1 MGEINNIIFIGAGNV
16 ATNLAFAFHNKG
28 KKILQ
33 VISKNLEHAKLLA
46 DKVSANYSN
55 ILDEINPNADLYIIS
70 INDDAIIN
78 IASSLKI
85 KNSLIVHT
93 SGSIDMNILQNASTN
108 YGVFYPLQT
117 FTKDIIVDFKNI
129 PFCIEANTSN
139 NSKEMIELAQILS
152 NDVRLI
158 NSEERKIIHLAAV
171 FANNFSNYMYLI
183 AEEILSRHDLPF
195 DILKPLIYQ
204 TALKVNNQNPEKT
217 QTGPAKRNDLELI
230 EKHLSLLKETPEYYE
245 IYKII
250 SKNIVDKFHN

>member
-1 MGEINNIIFIGAGNV
+1 MREVKNIVFIGAGNV
-16 ATNLAFAFHNKG
+16 ATNLAIAFHSKG
-28 KKILQ
+28 IKILQ
-33 VISKNLEHAKLLA
+33 IISRDVEHAKLLA
-46 DKVSANYSN
+46 DKISASYSN

-93 SGSIDMNILQNASTN
+93 SGSVDMNVLINTSTN
-108 YGVFYPLQT
+108 CGVFYPLQS
-117 FTKDIIVDFKNI
+117 FSKDTLVDFNNI
-129 PFCIEANTSN
+129 PFCIEANTI
-139 NSKEMIELAQILS
+139 EDRRMLTELAQILS
-152 NDVRLI
+152 NDVREI

-183 AEEILSRHDLPF
+183 AEELLSKHNLSF
-195 DILKPLIYQ
+195 DILKPLINQ
-204 TALKVNNQNPEKT
+204 TAMKINNRNPEKT
-217 QTGPAKRNDLELI
+217 QTGPAKRNDLKLI
-230 EKHLSLLKETPEYYE
+230 EKHLSLLKDTPEYYE